1 MSATSPATG
10 GLTIE
15 AFMDHAREVVARGVD
30 AAARDEIGRLLA
42 RLAASGTISTEALA
56 EGLHGSAAASTILAT
71 DAGALTLMLA
81 RFPHEVATP
90 VHDHKSW
97 GVAYVLSGIDR
108 HLRWRRTDDGTE
120 VGRATLVVDDDR
132 ELRAGDFVH
141 WADPPD
147 DIHSQQGVGGPAYE
161 LVCFGRNPMAALRNY
176 FDPERSTVR
185 EAMPQ

>member
-15 AFMDHAREVVARGVD
+15 AFMDRAREVAARGVD
-30 AAARDEIGRLLA
+30 APARDEIGRLLA
-42 RLAASGTISTEALA
+42 RLAASGTISTDSLA
-56 EGLHGSAAASTILAT
+56 GGLHGSAAASTILAT

-81 RFPHEVATP
+81 RFPPEAATP

-97 GVAYVLSGIDR
+97 GVACVLSGVDR
-108 HLRWRRTDDGTE
+108 HLRWRRTDDRSE
-120 VGRATLVVDDDR
+120 AGRATLVVDEDR
-132 ELRAGDFVH
+132 ELHAGDFVH
-141 WADPPD
+141 WGDPPN

-161 LVCFGRNPMAALRNY
+161 LVCFGRNPMAALRSY
-176 FDPERSTVR
+176 FDPERNTVR